1 MTAKRKALER
11 CPFTY
16 SNLVDAYFRE
26 AVLCRDSGCSFAA
39 IGVLWAAVEYAIEH
53 QLWGGN
59 LINPKTLDYM
69 REPVEF
75 DSRQMKK
82 KLEVFFEL
90 YPSLREKWETRL
102 FEMYGRYRNTF
113 LHAKLDNLSV
123 STLLETQI
131 RPAAGTREAK
141 KLPRKDRTVA
151 EVGLISLAP
160 EAANQ
165 MFLDVKLFLGEL
177 NREVYPTARRLG
189 GV

>member
-1 MTAKRKALER
+1 MNEKRKPLER

-26 AVLCRDSGCSFAA
+26 AVLCINSGCSFGA

-59 LINPKTLDYM
+59 LINTKTLDYM
-69 REPVEF
+69 REPIEF
-75 DSRQMKK
+75 DSRRMKD
-82 KLEVFFEL
+82 KLTIFFNL

-102 FEMYGRYRNTF
+102 LEMYERYRNTF

-123 STLLETQI
+123 SALLETQI
-131 RPAAGTREAK
+131 QPAAGSREAE

-160 EAANQ
+160 EAAKQ
-165 MFLDVKLFLGEL
+165 MFSDVKLFLGEL